1 MNNVVQ
7 IYKELAGGDA
17 GLGQPGDTLDEGKND
32 HLNQLTKAKD
42 AYKSALELAS
52 GNMVSYK

>member
-1 MNNVVQ
+1 M
-7 IYKELAGGDA
+7 AGGEA

-42 AYKSALELAS
+42 AYKNALELAF
-52 GNMVSYK
+52 GNLVA